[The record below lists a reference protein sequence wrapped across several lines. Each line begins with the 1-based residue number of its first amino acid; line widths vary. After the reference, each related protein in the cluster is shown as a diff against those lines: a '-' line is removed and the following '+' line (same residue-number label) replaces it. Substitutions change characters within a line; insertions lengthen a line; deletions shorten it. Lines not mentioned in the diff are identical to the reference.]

1 MSDDRGGLPVS
12 VAWILLAALG
22 AAILLTNLMRA
33 PDPSTEPGFPAT
45 ANSLPVVTVPDAIEV
60 QQLGAD
66 TDIAVSGWF
75 QHPAAIECPA
85 PRQPV
90 VPLLDGDCAI
100 DFTWLLS
107 DAEFLWHAEV
117 NGMRMDNPAGP
128 AIHPVLV
135 GPGTSWARPFDGRD
149 SVPTPVVFIG
159 HFNDPR
165 SAGCRPDNQPVCL
178 SRFVVTVVAWADGV
192 DNP

>member
-1 MSDDRGGLPVS
+1 VSDDREGVPVS
-12 VAWILLAALG
+12 VAWILLATLG
-22 AAILLTNLMRA
+22 AAILLTNLMRS
-33 PDPSTEPGFPAT
+33 PDASMESGFPAT
-45 ANSLPVVTVPDAIEV
+45 ANGLPVVTVPDAIEV

-66 TDIAVSGWF
+66 TDVAVSGWF

-85 PRQPV
+85 PQQPV

-107 DAEFLWHAEV
+107 EAASLWHAEV

-128 AIHPVLV
+128 ALHPVFD
-135 GPGTSWARPFDGRD
+135 GPDASWARPFDGRD

-159 HFNDPR
+159 HFNDSR
-165 SAGCRPDNQPVCL
+165 AEGCRPDNQALCL
-178 SRFVVTVVAWADGV
+178 SRLVVTAVAWADGV
-192 DNP
+192 ETP